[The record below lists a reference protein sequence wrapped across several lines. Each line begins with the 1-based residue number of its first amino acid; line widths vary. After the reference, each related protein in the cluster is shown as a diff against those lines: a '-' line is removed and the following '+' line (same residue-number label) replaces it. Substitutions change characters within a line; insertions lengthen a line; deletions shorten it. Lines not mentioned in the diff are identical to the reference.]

1 MGLRRRKQQKTKEK
15 LHRMQLRDIWMSQSI
30 VRLMKPKAMR
40 LAEHVARTGEERN
53 NLLDFV
59 G

>member
-1 MGLRRRKQQKTKEK
+1 
-15 LHRMQLRDIWMSQSI
+15 MQLRDIWMSQSI
-30 VRLMKPKAMR
+30 VTLMKPKAMR